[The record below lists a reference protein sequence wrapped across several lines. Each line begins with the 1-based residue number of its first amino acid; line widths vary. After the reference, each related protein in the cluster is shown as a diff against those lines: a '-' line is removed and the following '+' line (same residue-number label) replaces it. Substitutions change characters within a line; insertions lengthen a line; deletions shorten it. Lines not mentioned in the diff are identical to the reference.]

1 MAKGFYWLDVLSITA
16 ARQSK
21 QWRTQKQLANTC
33 KCKNYWK
40 FLVKIQIQFWT
51 FWLFIPS
58 YRGASVLERDSYF
71 LANFFS
77 VIIAVC
83 LVYNNFVTC
92 VYAFSFSDLT
102 PLVGWQEGHPA
113 CKNWVVGCWHG
124 YLSGT
129 RCRLAHGP
137 ADATATHCLLLQ

>member
-1 MAKGFYWLDVLSITA
+1 MQKLLKVSTQNSNSVLDS
-16 ARQSK
+16 
-21 QWRTQKQLANTC
+21 
-33 KCKNYWK
+33 
-40 FLVKIQIQFWT
+40 

-58 YRGASVLERDSYF
+58 YRAASVLERDSYF

-92 VYAFSFSDLT
+92 VYAFSFSGLT

-113 CKNWVVGCWHG
+113 CKN
-124 YLSGT
+124 
-129 RCRLAHGP
+129 
-137 ADATATHCLLLQ
+137 